1 MSDLF
6 SAPGYTLIDA
16 WWWPYLF
23 VLLVGFLPTEIWRV
37 IGVFL
42 AGDLEE
48 NSPILVW
55 VRAVATAL
63 VAAVIAKLVLFP
75 TGALATTPVAL
86 RVGAAATGFA
96 VFKFSGDRVAA
107 GVIAAE
113 AILIGGWLMLGT

>member
-1 MSDLF
+1 MSALF
-6 SAPGYTLIDA
+6 SSPGYTLVDA

-23 VLLVGFLPTEIWRV
+23 VLLVGFVPTEIWRV

-42 AGDLEE
+42 AGNLEE
-48 NSPILVW
+48 NSPVLVW

-75 TGALATTPVAL
+75 TGALATTPVVL
-86 RVGAAATGFA
+86 RLGAAATGFA
-96 VFKFSGDRVAA
+96 AFKFSRDSVAA

-113 AILIGGWLMLGT
+113 AVLIGGWLILAR